1 MSLHKPSDKENEYFA
16 RKEYEKL
23 KALAAERVREEKAEE
38 RKRLKDLHYMH
49 CPKCGGDLVEI
60 VFRNIHIDK
69 CTLCEGIWLDAGELE
84 LIIKEEDATILRRIL
99 KVFR

>member
-1 MSLHKPSDKENEYFA
+1 MAMDKRSDKENEYFA

-23 KALAAERVREEKAEE
+23 KALAAERAAKEKAAE
-38 RKRLKDLHYMH
+38 RKKLKDLHHMH
-49 CPKCGGDLVEI
+49 CPKCGGDLAEI
-60 VFRNIHIDK
+60 SFKNIKIDK

-84 LIIKEEDATILRRIL
+84 LIIQEEDETILRRIL